1 LTVLITFII
10 DRCSY
15 ALSPPPSPAPR
26 PRASPPAGGGGNMRD
41 KQILERFWTGVPDN
55 LRKKEKKEGKKN

>member
-1 LTVLITFII
+1 
-10 DRCSY
+10 
-15 ALSPPPSPAPR
+15 
-26 PRASPPAGGGGNMRD
+26 MRD

>member
-1 LTVLITFII
+1 MLICFI
-10 DRCSY
+10 S
-15 ALSPPPSPAPR
+15 SPLPR
-26 PRASPPAGGGGNMRD
+26 PRASPPAEGGGNMRD